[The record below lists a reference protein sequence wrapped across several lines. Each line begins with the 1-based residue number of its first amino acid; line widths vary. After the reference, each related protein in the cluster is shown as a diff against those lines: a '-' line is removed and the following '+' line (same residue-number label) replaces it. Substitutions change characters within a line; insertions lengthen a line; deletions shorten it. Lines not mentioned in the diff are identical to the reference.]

1 MIYLIA
7 GLIIGFFVALPVGA
21 SAVMCINRSIQHGF
35 KAGILTGLGIALAD
49 LLYGIFAVFGLFAIS
64 GETLESQP
72 VLRLAGAF
80 CIMFVGLRLM
90 SKVPVSVEDQHIDHE
105 TALKDVI
112 TGFLVTISNPMTMI
126 AFIAALSY
134 VNYLMET
141 INYLGSTFLVL
152 GIFFGSFFWWLIL
165 CFISIKL
172 KDKLTSSFIRKINL
186 VSGGLIFAFGVL
198 LVVGI
203 KGI

>member
-1 MIYLIA
+1 MIYLVA

-21 SAVMCINRSIQHGF
+21 SAVMCISRTVQYGYS
-35 KAGILTGLGIALAD
+35 AGLFTGLGVALAD

-80 CIMFVGLRLM
+80 CIMFLGLRMM
-90 SKVPVSVEDQHIDHE
+90 SKTHVTTNKIIDHE
-105 TALKDVI
+105 TAIKDII
-112 TGFLVTISNPMTMI
+112 TGFLVTISNPLTII

-134 VNYLMET
+134 VNYLMVE
-141 INYLGSTFLVL
+141 INYLGSSLIVL
-152 GIFFGSFFWWLIL
+152 GIFVGSFIWWLIL
-165 CFISIKL
+165 CSFSK
-172 KDKLTSSFIRKINL
+172 KFKERLTPKFVRKINL
-186 VSGGLIFAFGVL
+186 ISGGLIFILGIL
-198 LVVGI
+198 LVISI

>member
-1 MIYLIA
+1 MIYLFT

-21 SAVMCINRSIQHGF
+21 AALLCINRSIQYGL
-35 KAGILTGLGIALAD
+35 KAGVFTGLGVATAD
-49 LLYGIFAVFGLFAIS
+49 LVYGFFAVFGLFAIS
-64 GETLESQP
+64 GETLENQP

-80 CIMFVGLRLM
+80 CIMFIGLRM
-90 SKVPVSVEDQHIDHE
+90 MTKVPNTSSDNALHE
-105 TALKDVI
+105 TVFKDAL

-141 INYLGSTFLVL
+141 INYLGSTFLVF

>member
-1 MIYLIA
+1 
-7 GLIIGFFVALPVGA
+7 
-21 SAVMCINRSIQHGF
+21 MCINRSIQHGF

-49 LLYGIFAVFGLFAIS
+49 LFYGIFAVFGLFAIS